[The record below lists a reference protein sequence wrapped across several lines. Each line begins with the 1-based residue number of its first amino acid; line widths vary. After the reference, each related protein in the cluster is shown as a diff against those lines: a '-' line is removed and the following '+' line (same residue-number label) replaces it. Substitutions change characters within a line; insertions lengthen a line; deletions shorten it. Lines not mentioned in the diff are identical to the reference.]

1 VALRM
6 VLVGR
11 RGEKRVVLWGNW
23 FKTSL
28 VLIALSAALTTLA
41 YVAFAQRWNPEAP
54 VHGLCGG
61 AGISLVLLMV
71 SLLTP
76 LKRLPM
82 LPRDH

>member
-1 VALRM
+1 M

-23 FKTSL
+23 FKTRL
-28 VLIALSAALTTLA
+28 GLTALSAAFTTLA
-41 YVAFAQRWNPEAP
+41 YVVLAQRWNPDAP
-54 VHGLCGG
+54 LRGLCGG
-61 AGISLVLLMV
+61 AGISLVLLVV

-76 LKRLPM
+76 RKRLPI